1 MYLSSVST
9 NLCVDP
15 IATPDFETI
24 FEITRFGPMIK
35 WSYVLRDGVIE
46 FFCDV
51 SWIINLG
58 HLFGS

>member
-51 SWIINLG
+51 S
-58 HLFGS
+58 